1 MFTEADYE
9 DLESNEYTDKD
20 GSDEGTKIYSRCSL
34 FGSEPVSA
42 IFQIKTVGRFFAK
55 VTFKCCYF

>member
-34 FGSEPVSA
+34 FGSVPVPVSA
-42 IFQIKTVGRFFAK
+42 ISVGSFFHREK
-55 VTFKCCYF
+55 DRS